1 MVYVKDN
8 KRYTVNQLRRMGIT
22 SPLNSGFE
30 KLRDIRPTYDNSKYK
45 LVDKGTEN
53 NSIVWETVELTE
65 NEKMIYLDVLTTRY
79 EDAIQ
84 NHLDSVARETK
95 WDNMQSARA
104 CAGITLIGTETDIE
118 KAIHDDAVTLSR
130 WYLKVWAYC
139 YQELDK
145 IKAGTREIP
154 TVEAFIAELP
164 TK

>member
-1 MVYVKDN
+1 MKKSVDGVIADMTDEEIELFLSSLPS
-8 KRYTVNQLRRMGIT
+8 R
-22 SPLNSGFE
+22 E
-30 KLRDIRPTYDNSKYK
+30 DI
-45 LVDKGTEN
+45 
-53 NSIVWETVELTE
+53 I
-65 NEKMIYLDVLTTRY
+65 LDY
-79 EDAIQ
+79 EMLFSAEVQ

-104 CAGITLIGTETDIE
+104 CAGITLIGDETDIE
-118 KAIHDDAVTLSR
+118 KAIHVDSVNLSR